1 MSFSALKIN
10 NIKDLVYTLIF
21 MKKIYIVTKTIQVLK
36 ALIKRNFFTNFQALS
51 KKTRKL
57 REVGTLSEVKAFF
70 MDG

>member
-1 MSFSALKIN
+1 
-10 NIKDLVYTLIF
+10 